1 MKYLSAIRVAK
12 IGLAILLSA
21 ALNFSNAKADAHVF
35 EASEAVFEKI
45 IFATDTGDLD
55 LATQDQRFSE
65 NGEASHGFG
74 DCHIHI
80 IGLKQAQ
87 LACDQAS
94 ADRSRHWA
102 DASVVLAVNER
113 LKVTRFQRLIL
124 TRLLGAKAPRRT
136 ALI

>member
-1 MKYLSAIRVAK
+1 MPSKPTNMKYLSAIRIAK

-21 ALNFSNAKADAHVF
+21 ALNFSIAKADAHVF
-35 EASEAVFEKI
+35 EASEAVFEKA

-102 DASVVLAVNER
+102 DASVVLATLQGFYR
-113 LKVTRFQRLIL
+113 P
-124 TRLLGAKAPRRT
+124 PRG
-136 ALI
+136 

>member
-21 ALNFSNAKADAHVF
+21 ALNFNIAKADAYVF
-35 EASEAVFEKI
+35 EASEAVFEKVV
-45 IFATDTGDLD
+45 FATDLVNLD
-55 LATQDQRFSE
+55 LTAQDQRYSE

-80 IGLKQAQ
+80 IGPGQVQ
-87 LACDQAS
+87 LACDQSS

-102 DASVVLAVNER
+102 DASVVLATLQGFYR
-113 LKVTRFQRLIL
+113 P
-124 TRLLGAKAPRRT
+124 PRG
-136 ALI
+136 

>member
-87 LACDQAS
+87 LACD
-94 ADRSRHWA
+94 
-102 DASVVLAVNER
+102 
-113 LKVTRFQRLIL
+113 
-124 TRLLGAKAPRRT
+124 
-136 ALI
+136 